1 MLPAVVTVSK
11 SRSAPTE
18 SATLRD
24 VAPGYIVLGSREE
37 TDAWR
42 KDRGLSHS
50 DVIQVSTRAKSG
62 PKNLSG
68 RWIVV
73 ELPSWMLAAAPVR
86 DTVARDLAA
95 LPAGTLVSP
104 PKASSAPAALAAA
117 VPAGGGEMDLLPAVR
132 DSLEAM
138 PWLTGSDKALKVLA
152 MRQAAEIDLAA
163 YRASELDDLFSMSE
177 DESVSKRLDRLQA
190 MCDVT
195 KVVGWLGPQLQGVL
209 KALGGTPEARK
220 AILGK
225 AANKGGRLAAMQE
238 AAEGAFDGEEDDP
251 ELLDDDED

>member
-1 MLPAVVTVSK
+1 MSET
-11 SRSAPTE
+11 RSGPTE
-18 SATLRD
+18 SATLGD
-24 VAPGYIVLGSREE
+24 VAVGYIALGSRAE

-42 KDRGLSHS
+42 KERGLSHS

-68 RWIVV
+68 QWIVV
-73 ELPSWMLAAAPVR
+73 ELPSWMLATAAVR
-86 DTVARDLAA
+86 NVVARDLAA
-95 LPAGTLVSP
+95 LPPGVLVIA
-104 PKASSAPAALAAA
+104 KKPAAEGAADNDTPVA
-117 VPAGGGEMDLLPAVR
+117 APPGEMDLLPAVR
-132 DSLEAM
+132 ESLAEM

-152 MRQAAEIDLAA
+152 MRQAAEIDLAVL
-163 YRASELDDLFSMSE
+163 RASELDDLLSMSD
-177 DESVSKRLDRLQA
+177 DESVSKRLERLQA

-195 KVVGWLGPQLQGVL
+195 KAVGWIGPQLQGVL

-238 AAEGAFDGEEDDP
+238 AAEGAYDVDEDDP
-251 ELLDDDED
+251 SLQDDEDD